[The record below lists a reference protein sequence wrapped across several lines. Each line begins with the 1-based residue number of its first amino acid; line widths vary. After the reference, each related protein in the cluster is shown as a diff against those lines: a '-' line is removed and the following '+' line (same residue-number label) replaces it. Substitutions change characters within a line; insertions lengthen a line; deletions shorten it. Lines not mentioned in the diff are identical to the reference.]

1 MPATSVAQQHYFGA
15 IKGGAIKKPS
25 GISDRVV
32 DEFARTSTKN
42 LPQHKADGHMAT
54 NALFQQQESTG
65 KKRPAWMESGKPSVP
80 HMADGRKP
88 VPPVYRVRS
97 TKITAQPMLADGK
110 EKWASEAFGHNKGGL
125 HRALG
130 VPEDKKIPADKV
142 TAATHSKSSH
152 LRHMAQAARNI

>member
-1 MPATSVAQQHYFGA
+1 M
-15 IKGGAIKKPS
+15 
-25 GISDRVV
+25 SDRVV
-32 DEFARTSTKN
+32 DEFARTPTKN

-88 VPPVYRVRS
+88 APPVYRVRS

-110 EKWASEAFGHNKGGL
+110 DGHWMEKAFKDAGKPGHSLHASL
-125 HRALG
+125 HVAA
-130 VPEDKKIPADKV
+130 DKKIPAGKLSKALHSDD
-142 TAATHSKSSH
+142 THM
-152 LRHMAQAARNI
+152 RRMANLARNASK